1 MVRAMKQTL
10 GLALFINIC
19 TYKYIPSK
27 TGPTQRQQW
36 EVQMSDATT
45 PTFCVDACLYVYA
58 CTSSNGKL
66 YGVFLCIFGFVN
78 VCFVLFY
85 VGVL

>member
-66 YGVFLCIFGFVN
+66 YGVSLVD
-78 VCFVLFY
+78 LA
-85 VGVL
+85 L